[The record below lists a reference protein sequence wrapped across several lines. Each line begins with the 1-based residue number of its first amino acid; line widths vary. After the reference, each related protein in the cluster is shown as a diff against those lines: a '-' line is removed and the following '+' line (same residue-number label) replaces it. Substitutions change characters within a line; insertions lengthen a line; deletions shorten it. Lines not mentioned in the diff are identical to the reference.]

1 MVITIKSKVQLMIFL
16 TFSDI
21 TLQPLPALTYRTVGG
36 VLDFYFFFGPT
47 PEEVVQQYTEVRGKI
62 LLLSENKFKMQQSSL
77 NYGIEI
83 VSLTHLNS
91 MLQTN
96 NNHQFLLRCVLIQIN
111 ESGFEQCEATPHFFT
126 GQNLLKK
133 ILGKYKHRHN
143 QLIKSF

>member
-62 LLLSENKFKMQQSSL
+62 FLLSENKFKMQQSSL

-133 ILGKYKHRHN
+133 ILRKYKHWHN

>member
-1 MVITIKSKVQLMIFL
+1 MIFL

-62 LLLSENKFKMQQSSL
+62 FLLSENKFKMQQSSL
-77 NYGIEI
+77 NDGIEI

-96 NNHQFLLRCVLIQIN
+96 NNHSFLLRCILIQIN

-133 ILGKYKHRHN
+133 N
-143 QLIKSF
+143 

>member
-47 PEEVVQQYTEVRGKI
+47 PEEVVQQYTEVREKI
-62 LLLSENKFKMQQSSL
+62 FLLSENKFKMQQSSL

-96 NNHQFLLRCVLIQIN
+96 NNHQFLLRCALIQIN

-133 ILGKYKHRHN
+133 ILRKYKHWHN

>member
-16 TFSDI
+16 SFSDI
-21 TLQPLPALTYRTVGG
+21 TLQPLPALTYRTIGG

-62 LLLSENKFKMQQSSL
+62 FLLLRNKFKWQQSSL
-77 NYGIEI
+77 SDGIKI

-91 MLQTN
+91 MSQTN
-96 NNHQFLLRCVLIQIN
+96 NNHPLLRCISIKVN
-111 ESGFEQCEATPHFFT
+111 DSRYKQCGVTPHFST

-133 ILGKYKHRHN
+133 NIEKK
-143 QLIKSF
+143 

>member
-47 PEEVVQQYTEVRGKI
+47 PEEVVQQYTEVREKI
-62 LLLSENKFKMQQSSL
+62 FLLSENKFKMQQSSL

-126 GQNLLKK
+126 SQNLLKK
-133 ILGKYKHRHN
+133 ILRKYKHWHN